1 MNTRVNKALNAA
13 LEQFSQINGTN
24 HADLSEKLVR
34 VFDTDKTFL
43 EKVAAMDEVFDE
55 NPPFEALREVFFDL
69 LLINFFT
76 EDVQKLEEDYL
87 DSDEWEDIE
96 EETLD
101 RGTELLNVLLYIKE
115 CEDEELEPELE
126 DFLKEFLLVDD
137 DEFQDEHRIYEE
149 VIANQILVDSS
160 LDEVARVAKGLPEFS
175 ELKELFYPM
184 MAFFRNSDPDEE
196 ELIRFNKYSVNA
208 DFDAAVYALL
218 LTYNQPIK

>member
-1 MNTRVNKALNAA
+1 MNTKVNQALNAA
-13 LEQFSQINGTN
+13 LEQFSLISGNN
-24 HADLSEKLVR
+24 SEKFSQDLTR
-34 VFDTDKTFL
+34 VFDADQTFL
-43 EKVAAMDEVFDE
+43 EKVAAMDEAFDL
-55 NPPFEALREVFFDL
+55 NPSFEPLREVCFDL

-87 DSDEWEDIE
+87 ESEEWEDIE

-101 RGTELLNVLLYIKE
+101 RGTELLNVLLYVKE
-115 CEDEELEPELE
+115 CEDEGLEPELS

-149 VIANQILVDSS
+149 VIANQILIDSS
-160 LDEVARVAKGLPEFS
+160 LDEVARVAKSLPEFS

-184 MAFFRNSDPDEE
+184 MAFFRNTNPDKE
-196 ELIRFNKYSVNA
+196 ELSRFNNYSVNP

-218 LTYNQPIK
+218 INYNQSK